1 MKTILTLVFLLLS
14 NMPGLTQEN
23 PADPLKKLDFLIGDW
38 TIENFKSNTDGSWES
53 MGSSASAISWDNGD
67 RFIREM
73 AKHLTQFGE
82 INMLTYI
89 AFDSRLNGFKLTA
102 MDKEYGLMDVYHGEY
117 TSNRL
122 VFTNLES
129 DIPIKMQDGKQLSFR
144 LTYTFQNDQKF
155 SQLVEG
161 TYDKGENWFVFAR
174 SDYTRSG

>member
-1 MKTILTLVFLLLS
+1 MRSIFSILHLAIFCTTAL
-14 NMPGLTQEN
+14 GQESPLN
-23 PADPLKKLDFLIGDW
+23 QLKKLDFLIGNW
-38 TIENFKSNTDGSWES
+38 TIENYKRNADGSWES
-53 MGSSASAISWDNGD
+53 IGSSASAISWDNGG

-73 AKHLTQFGE
+73 AQHLTQFGE

-102 MDKEYGLMDVYHGEY
+102 MDKEYGLMDIYHGEY
-117 TSNRL
+117 SGKEL

-129 DIPIKMQDGKQLSFR
+129 DIPIKMQDGKELSFR
-144 LTYTFQNDQKF
+144 LTYTFQNGQKF

-161 TYDKGENWFVFAR
+161 TYDKGGNWFVFAR